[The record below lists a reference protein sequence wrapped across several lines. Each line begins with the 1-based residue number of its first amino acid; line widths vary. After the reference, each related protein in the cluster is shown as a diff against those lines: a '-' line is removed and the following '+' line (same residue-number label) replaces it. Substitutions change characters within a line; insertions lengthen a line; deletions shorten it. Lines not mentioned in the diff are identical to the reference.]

1 MKIIVASLVGNY
13 SEAAERRSGITVTDA
28 QKQNGKVTLVKKLKK
43 MLVGGEFAQYN
54 SGLAVQDANND
65 GAFHFE
71 IAEALKELPGF
82 EAVKE
87 IVPSKKEMVRRQRR
101 QQNERRKS
109 GVLNLDDDFI
119 RERTDDVV
127 HTIMIQFIPRLA
139 GRDCMEI
146 QRTLAARIFLI
157 TKKYLRK
164 YPKYDS
170 YATVKDLT
178 TGCQEF
184 GAEMA
189 NAVAEVMSDA
199 LS

>member
-1 MKIIVASLVGNY
+1 M
-13 SEAAERRSGITVTDA
+13 TDA

-127 HTIMIQFIPRLA
+127 HTI
-139 GRDCMEI
+139 
-146 QRTLAARIFLI
+146 
-157 TKKYLRK
+157 
-164 YPKYDS
+164 
-170 YATVKDLT
+170 
-178 TGCQEF
+178 
-184 GAEMA
+184 
-189 NAVAEVMSDA
+189 
-199 LS
+199 

>member
-1 MKIIVASLVGNY
+1 M
-13 SEAAERRSGITVTDA
+13 TDA

-87 IVPSKKEMVRRQRR
+87 IVPSKREMVRRQRR